1 VVCLPIYFPIT
12 EKLLVAAAENR
23 CQSNVGRGE
32 IMQLKMAILH
42 SMARDDLKQIVD
54 DLNLDG
60 VDRRSV
66 EAIRVALG
74 RSRRLT
80 LEDLL
85 GRLRKDALQAMCE
98 ELGLPARGKRDVLVQ
113 RLLGNGKSLAAK

>member
-1 VVCLPIYFPIT
+1 
-12 EKLLVAAAENR
+12 
-23 CQSNVGRGE
+23 
-32 IMQLKMAILH
+32 MQLKMAILH
-42 SMARDDLKQIVD
+42 AMARDDLKQIAN

-74 RSRRLT
+74 KSRRLT
-80 LEDLL
+80 LECLL

-98 ELGLPARGKRDVLVQ
+98 ELGLPTTGKRAVLTQ
-113 RLLGNGKSLAAK
+113 RLLGNEESLPAKKSRTPK